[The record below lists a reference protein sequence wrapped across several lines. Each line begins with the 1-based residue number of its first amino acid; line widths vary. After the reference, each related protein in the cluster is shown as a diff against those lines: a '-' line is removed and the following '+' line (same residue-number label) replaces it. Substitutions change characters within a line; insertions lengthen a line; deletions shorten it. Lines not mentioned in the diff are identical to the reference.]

1 MNKRSTLLKLGKGLS
16 AEERMPY
23 LLEIRE
29 SIEQG
34 YASVT
39 EIANRYGITEVT
51 ASSWRRQAL
60 QMIAKDDNGYTREGI
75 RNIQVGRIQWM
86 IERLQRQLDTESD
99 TDTRL
104 KIHDRIVKYYDSM
117 ARITGL
123 NSEQVNVTTQQLKPL
138 EIVRSN
144 VIDVDGIEQQPSTN

>member
-1 MNKRSTLLKLGKGLS
+1 
-16 AEERMPY
+16 MPY